1 MTESASTRSPLP
13 LEVDRIQSS
22 RSSVGDTR
30 LRISGHWLDPQG
42 EASREEGLLVVHVE
56 GRRHRFAPDRDDT
69 TEPGVQPGH
78 WSASFTVPSW
88 AEPRQDGQAAL
99 WLGSAVIPV
108 PPLHGTA
115 NTVRADKDGPTG
127 QIAAPKPSPPSPPAD
142 EPTPPPQVEPPRQ
155 VEKPPRPIAPPRVA
169 PTPPR
174 AEPTEPRAE
183 PTEPRAEPT
192 EPRAEPTEPRAEPAE
207 TPRSGPLADLLVK
220 DTVAAL
226 HAELE
231 QRTAEATRLRGA
243 LAATQSELDSR
254 EARYSQLETVLE
266 ELRGQLEQLRTAVDA
281 QRRELDRQSAETAS
295 LRERLAAAEAA
306 AELRAAEAVA
316 LRTELAAANVSRE
329 AASGE
334 ATGLRAELER
344 VGSELA
350 VTHERA
356 GSETG
361 DLGEASRLLADAKA
375 LAAEL
380 GARGGDPEGA

>member
-1 MTESASTRSPLP
+1 MTESASRRSPLP

-22 RSSVGDTR
+22 RSSVGETR

-42 EASREEGLLVVHVE
+42 EASGEEGLLVVHVE
-56 GRRHRFAPDRDDT
+56 GRRHRFAPDRDDA
-69 TEPGVQPGH
+69 TEPGVQPGR

-108 PPLHGTA
+108 PPLHGVVATP
-115 NTVRADKDGPTG
+115 RADEEALG
-127 QIAAPKPSPPSPPAD
+127 
-142 EPTPPPQVEPPRQ
+142 R
-155 VEKPPRPIAPPRVA
+155 
-169 PTPPR
+169 R
-174 AEPTEPRAE
+174 AEPPAPSVGSAAVVARPAPEPEPPPMPPVAPPPAP
-183 PTEPRAEPT
+183 PTET
-192 EPRAEPTEPRAEPAE
+192 AE
-207 TPRSGPLADLLVK
+207 TPRSGPVGDLLLR

-231 QRTAEATRLRGA
+231 QRTAEAARLRGA
-243 LAATQSELDSR
+243 LAATQSELDAR
-254 EARYSQLETVLE
+254 GARYSQLETVLE

-281 QRRELDRQSAETAS
+281 QRGQLERESADAAS
-295 LRERLAAAEAA
+295 LRERFAAAEAA

-316 LRTELAAANVSRE
+316 LRTELAASNVSRE
-329 AASGE
+329 AASRE
-334 ATGLRAELER
+334 AADLRAELER

-350 VTHERA
+350 VTHERV

-375 LAAEL
+375 LASEL
-380 GARGGDPEGA
+380 GAGDEGREGP